1 MQNIGNLG
9 ENLVASWLKTQ
20 NQELLHQNWYCPWGE
35 IDLIAQDKSTAT
47 LIFVEVKTR
56 SRNNWDKFGLLSIT
70 PQKQQKI
77 VKTASLFL
85 SRNPQLAEFPC
96 RFDIALVS
104 YKPCKDRV
112 DISNFKT
119 FKPKDISLG
128 KPVIYPQ
135 GYQLTLQ
142 TYLQSAFDLS

>member
-1 MQNIGNLG
+1 MKKIGSLG

-20 NQELLHQNWYCPWGE
+20 DYQLLHHNWHCRWGE
-35 IDLIAQDKSTAT
+35 IDLIALNKSIAT

-56 SRNNWDKFGLLSIT
+56 SQNNWDELGLLSIT

-77 VKTASLFL
+77 IKTASLFL
-85 SRNPQLAEFPC
+85 SGNPQLAEFPC
-96 RFDIALVS
+96 RFDVALVS
-104 YKPCKDRV
+104 YQAGDRSSEWLTL
-112 DISNFKT
+112 DSCQPQHIS
-119 FKPKDISLG
+119 IG

-142 TYLQSAFDLS
+142 TYLLSAFDLS

>member
-1 MQNIGNLG
+1 MRDIGKLG
-9 ENLVASWLKTQ
+9 ENLVASWLKLQ
-20 NQELLHQNWYCPWGE
+20 NHQLLHQNWHCRWGE
-35 IDLIAQDKSTAT
+35 IDLVAQNKSTAT
-47 LIFVEVKTR
+47 LIFIEVKTR
-56 SRNNWDKFGLLSIT
+56 SRNNWDEFGLLSIT

-77 VKTASLFL
+77 VKTALLFL
-85 SRNPQLAEFPC
+85 SDNPKIAELPC

-104 YKPCKDRV
+104 YQTGKNRANS
-112 DISNFKT
+112 SNLQT
-119 FKPKDISLG
+119 FNPKHISLG

>member
-1 MQNIGNLG
+1 MRDIGKLG
-9 ENLVASWLKTQ
+9 ENLVASWLKLQ
-20 NQELLHQNWYCPWGE
+20 HHRVLYQNWHCRWGE
-35 IDLIAQDKSTAT
+35 IDLVAQDKSTAT

-56 SRNNWDKFGLLSIT
+56 RRNNWDEFGLLSIT
-70 PQKQQKI
+70 SQKQQKI

-85 SRNPQLAEFPC
+85 SDNPKLAELPC

-104 YKPCKDRV
+104 YQASKNK
-112 DISNFKT
+112 SELSKLKSFN
-119 FKPKDISLG
+119 PKHISLG
-128 KPVIYPQ
+128 EPIIYPQ